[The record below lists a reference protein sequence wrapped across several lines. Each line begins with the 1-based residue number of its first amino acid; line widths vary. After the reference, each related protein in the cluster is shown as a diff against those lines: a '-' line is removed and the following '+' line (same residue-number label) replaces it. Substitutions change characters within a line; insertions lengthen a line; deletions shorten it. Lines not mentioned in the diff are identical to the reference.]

1 MSLLSELATTTR
13 TVTAERAP
21 SVVRIGRAGGR
32 GCGIVVAPGRVATNA
47 HNLRGRQATVTFAD
61 GRAVLADVLGVDVDG
76 DLAVLEADTGDLA
89 PVTLASR
96 AADTGDVVFTISRG
110 PGGTTRTTVGTVSA
124 TERPFRGPR
133 GRRIDGSLEHT
144 APLARG
150 SSGSPVLDADGHLVG
165 LNTNRAGDGFYLALP
180 ADEAFGRRLEALAR
194 GTVPT
199 TRQLGIAVA
208 PPHVARK
215 LRRSVGLPDRD
226 GLLIR
231 GVEAS
236 GPADRA
242 GLTRGDLVVRVGEMA
257 VASVDDLSRALDT
270 TDDEL
275 VLGIIRGAEDLELVV
290 RFVESSTEGSD
301 APPSDGNDHEDGGE
315 GEADDRGA

>member
-1 MSLLSELATTTR
+1 MSLLTELADTTR
-13 TVTAERAP
+13 TVTAERAA

-32 GCGIVVAPGRVATNA
+32 GCGVVVAPGRVATNA

-61 GRAVLADVLGVDVDG
+61 GHAVLADVLGVDVDG
-76 DLAVLEADTGDLA
+76 DLAVLGVDTGDAPAVPLA
-89 PVTLASR
+89 AST
-96 AADTGDVVFTISRG
+96 AATGDVVFTISRG

-150 SSGSPVLDADGHLVG
+150 SSGSPVLDAEGRLVG
-165 LNTNRAGDGFYLALP
+165 LNTNRAGEGFYLALP
-180 ADEAFGRRLEALAR
+180 ADDAFRGRLDTLAQ
-194 GTVPT
+194 GTVPA

-208 PPHVARK
+208 PAHVARK

-226 GLLIR
+226 GLLVR
-231 GVEAS
+231 GVEAG

-242 GLTRGDLVVRVGEMA
+242 GLTRGDLVVRAGELA
-257 VASVDDLSRALDT
+257 VSTVDDLYRALDT
-270 TDDEL
+270 TDDQL
-275 VLGIIRGAEDLELVV
+275 VIGIVRGAEDLELTVSFAD
-290 RFVESSTEGSD
+290 RTD
-301 APPSDGNDHEDGGE
+301 AP
-315 GEADDRGA
+315 DDEVTDQTDD